1 LLDGDTPY
9 PGGARKREVRTD
21 NAAFYRNYTDK
32 KDINGLKNSISKA
45 NDLLTLSLSTEQIV
59 SLNYSIATAYADIEH
74 IDFMQT

>member
-1 LLDGDTPY
+1 MKSQFD
-9 PGGARKREVRTD
+9 
-21 NAAFYRNYTDK
+21 FYTDK